1 MELTVIFKIVLVLLL
16 LFIIFNL
23 GRALFLMVKGNDPTK
38 AEQKPMSHF
47 LGRRVLLSALI
58 VVALIIA
65 LASGFIDPNSRPY

>member
-23 GRALFLMVKGNDPTK
+23 GRALFLMVKGSDPTT

>member
-23 GRALFLMVKGNDPTK
+23 GRALFLMVKGRDPTK
-38 AEQKPMSHF
+38 TEQKPMSHF

-65 LASGFIDPNSRPY
+65 LASGFIDPNNRPY